1 MARNDGELR
10 IRIKGGVGMT
20 ASVSIVDKKAFVRW
34 FLKNY
39 QLKRRECVW
48 ILNYLLSNDELLK
61 HIRFVEEAH
70 YCPRAMVMSTV
81 ESTGVPFRF
90 YKGNVMTADA
100 EKSFHDL
107 RLNEKEDMYLQL
119 NFPNIPPSTQYLA
132 VLEENPFMP
141 ETLLVNEKDRLLA
154 EEMLSTS
161 LFVFQQEKLLAQI
174 DEALDKGDK
183 DRFFELSNLLQAL
196 KETAER
202 N

>member
-1 MARNDGELR
+1 MARNVGELR

-20 ASVSIVDKKAFVRW
+20 ASVSVVDKKTFVRW

-70 YCPRAMVMSTV
+70 YCPRGMVMSTV

-132 VLEENPFMP
+132 VLEENPYMP
-141 ETLLVNEKDRLLA
+141 ETLLVSEKDRLLA
-154 EEMLSTS
+154 EEMLSSS
-161 LFVFQQEKLLAQI
+161 LLVFQQEKLLAQI
-174 DEALDKGDK
+174 DEALDKGDEI
-183 DRFFELSNLLQAL
+183 RFYELSNLLQAL
-196 KETAER
+196 KQTAER